1 MNRLSEF
8 LGQSIGIEAWI
19 ASMLAIALVTVSIQA
34 IRVAI
39 AGFVVPYMAVYAP
52 ALMMQSGTWVDTV
65 WVLFKALIAI
75 GMWGAGAIGFLI
87 GPLAWW
93 ERIVAVVAASFL
105 VVALPVTDEIG
116 LGLVAL
122 FVAWH
127 AWRVRQRQRVR

>member
-1 MNRLSEF
+1 VALACF
-8 LGQSIGIEAWI
+8 AAAPI
-19 ASMLAIALVTVSIQA
+19 ARETGLKIRIPA

-127 AWRVRQRQRVR
+127 AWRVKRAAQAQRAAVG